1 MPTEPDHTVPK
12 GWLLA
17 VLLPAVACCTLPLLI
32 AAGGGGALGAVFTNG
47 WVIAGAAII
56 LATVVVRV
64 VRRLST
70 GAGEQDSCPSGP
82 LAPGSTIHASKR
94 EADPR

>member
-1 MPTEPDHTVPK
+1 MPTEPDHAVPK

-32 AAGGGGALGAVFTNG
+32 AAGGAGALGAVFTNG

-56 LATVVVRV
+56 LATVVV
-64 VRRLST
+64 VRPLST
-70 GAGEQDSCPSGP
+70 GAGEHDCCPSGP
-82 LAPGSTIHASKR
+82 LAPGSPIHAAKG
-94 EADPR
+94 ELTQDAT